1 MNILTKTTVRPVL
14 GIITGSGLGG
24 LADRIDA
31 ELEIPYKSIPD
42 FPECTGKWCDLNQSD
57 HVNSEFVFSVHGH
70 AGSLVF
76 GSLGG
81 VPTVCMKGRLH
92 VYEGYPPWKCTVP
105 VRVMKLLG
113 VKMLILT
120 NAAGG
125 MSSDFQTGDFMILKD
140 HLSFPTMYGFSPLIG
155 PNDDRWGP
163 RFPLITAAYD
173 AQLRQDAIR
182 IAGEMGLAKTVHEGV
197 YAYMVGPEFEGEAE
211 VRALK
216 MLGADAIGMST
227 VPETIV
233 ARHCGLKVLAISL
246 ITDMVNVETSH
257 EDVLKVSKNRSVD
270 LGRLLFNIAKHLSS
284 TL

>member
-1 MNILTKTTVRPVL
+1 MNAYEHINDVICLLVVL
-14 GIITGSGLGG
+14 
-24 LADRIDA
+24 
-31 ELEIPYKSIPD
+31 
-42 FPECTGKWCDLNQSD
+42 
-57 HVNSEFVFSVHGH
+57 GH

-113 VKMLILT
+113 VKLLILT

-125 MSSDFQTGDFMILKD
+125 ISSNYKTGDFMILKD
-140 HLSFPTMYGFSPLIG
+140 HLSMPTMYGFSPLIG
-155 PNDDRWGP
+155 ANDERWGP
-163 RFPLITAAYD
+163 RFPMITGAYD
-173 AQLRQDAIR
+173 GQLREDVIR
-182 IAGEMGLAKTVHEGV
+182 IAGEMGLEKNVHQGV

-233 ARHCGLKVLAISL
+233 ARHCGLRVLAISL
-246 ITDMVNVETSH
+246 ITDIVNVETSH
-257 EDVLKVSKNRSVD
+257 NEVLEVSKNRALD
-270 LGRLLFNIAKHLSS
+270 LGRLLFNLAKHLSS
-284 TL
+284 TLK